1 MNKIILLLTIYFSFV
16 KLLQDCVPDY
26 VKLCILNTLKISSQV
41 QMIVFTYKYKN
52 KGITSYYNVS
62 FITKNNF

>member
-1 MNKIILLLTIYFSFV
+1 MNKRILLITIYFSFI

-26 VKLCILNTLKISSQV
+26 VKLYILNTLKISSQIR
-41 QMIVFTYKYKN
+41 MIVFTYKYKN
-52 KGITSYYNVS
+52 KAITSHYNVS